1 MADERDILYEN
12 FEGIDNRNTGIRAKS
27 RNGVFLKSATNVFI
41 TRKKNIRTREGVLIQ
56 SAGDYHSIFHR
67 NKVLY
72 GVKNS
77 NLISRRID
85 QAQETIIRASVGSN
99 DFHFTAAGQ
108 RIFGTNNDIIGYIEN
123 LAWNSFPSVSQTYKR
138 PMPPGHLIEYCLGRL
153 FVARENIIIA
163 SDPAA
168 YHFYDERQDENLIM
182 RPSRV
187 TMMRGLDD
195 GLWHSDSNQ
204 IMFESGKSF
213 SEFERKVVA
222 PYPAIE
228 GTASLVRENVLVER
242 TLLQQAFFF
251 STREGICVA
260 GTGGQF
266 FNLTEQGYSMPSAI
280 KGFGFLRTGEV
291 NQYITILT

>member
-1 MADERDILYEN
+1 MAEDRGVLYES
-12 FEGIDNRNTGIRAKS
+12 FEGVDNLNAGIRAKS
-27 RNGVFLKSATNVFI
+27 RHGVFLKSASNVFI
-41 TRKKNIRTREGVLIQ
+41 TRKRSIRTREGYELI
-56 SAGDYHSIFHR
+56 SSGDYHSIFHR
-67 NKVLY
+67 DNVIY
-72 GVKNS
+72 GVKDL
-77 NLISRRID
+77 NLIARRID
-85 QAQETIIRASVGSN
+85 QSQETIIRPAVGIN
-99 DFHFTAAGQ
+99 DFHFAAAGQ
-108 RIFGTNNDIIGYIEN
+108 RIFGTNNDIIGYIE
-123 LAWNSFPSVSQTYKR
+123 SFTWSAFPAVSQTYKR
-138 PMPPGHLIEYCLGRL
+138 PMPPGHLIEHCLGRL

-168 YHFYDERQDENLIM
+168 YHFYDERQDRNLIM

-213 SEFERKVVA
+213 NEFERKVVA

-228 GTASLVRENVLVER
+228 GTASFIRENVMVDR
-242 TLLQQAFFF
+242 TLLPQAFFF
-251 STREGICVA
+251 STPEGICVA

-266 FNLTEQGYSMPSAI
+266 FNLTDQGYKMPSAI
-280 KGFGFLRTGEV
+280 KGVGFLRTGEV